1 MVRAIVDAVWQLAA
15 GYGAAVPQRWFASG
29 AAVCGH
35 CCGLLKH
42 RALYIDT
49 YLGPRAAAQFGLCAS
64 ICESVLDS
72 KTALWACLAGLLRR
86 LHAFEQRSTHAISKT
101 RFKASRL
108 LFRATLSAHAFG
120 VIHHCIQRK

>member
-15 GYGAAVPQRWFASG
+15 DMVLLWPQRWLASS

-35 CCGLLKH
+35 CCGLLQH
-42 RALYIDT
+42 RALYLDT

-108 LFRATLSAHAFG
+108 LFRAIVFAAA
-120 VIHHCIQRK
+120 IHHCIQQK

>member
-15 GYGAAVPQRWFASG
+15 DMVLLWPQRWLASS

-35 CCGLLKH
+35 CCGLLQH
-42 RALYIDT
+42 RALYIDA
-49 YLGPRAAAQFGLCAS
+49 YFGPRAAAQFGLCAS

-86 LHAFEQRSTHAISKT
+86 LHAFEQRSTHAFQKPVL
-101 RFKASRL
+101 KASRL
-108 LFRATLSAHAFG
+108 MFRASLSAHAF
-120 VIHHCIQRK
+120 HHCIKQK

>member
-15 GYGAAVPQRWFASG
+15 DYGAAVAAAVLASS

-35 CCGLLKH
+35 CCGLLQH

-64 ICESVLDS
+64 ICV
-72 KTALWACLAGLLRR
+72 GLGL
-86 LHAFEQRSTHAISKT
+86 
-101 RFKASRL
+101 
-108 LFRATLSAHAFG
+108 
-120 VIHHCIQRK
+120 